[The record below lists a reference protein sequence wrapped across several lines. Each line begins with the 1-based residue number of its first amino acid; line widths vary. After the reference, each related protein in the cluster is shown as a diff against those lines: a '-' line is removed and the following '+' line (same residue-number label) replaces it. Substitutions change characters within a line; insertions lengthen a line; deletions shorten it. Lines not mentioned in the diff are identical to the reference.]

1 MCSVNWFELKWL
13 FHIFP
18 WSKHASDPTPP
29 YLGLTANMTLS
40 KSVDPPF
47 TLMTLPTY
55 VVWLQKITFYLYPC
69 VVCLSYCFKEV
80 FDIFIFLAEILQ
92 DSIKYILCLTTPV
105 DVVLLAVTFSSKRI
119 GTVLSTLYWTHIIA
133 TNLCVSTDDQR
144 QSYIWFLSL
153 PPSFPPSTSSSVL
166 LYALFSVTVVK

>member
-80 FDIFIFLAEILQ
+80 FDIFIFFCRNLTRLCKVHTLSDYTCWCGFVGCDIFFQENRYCTV
-92 DSIKYILCLTTPV
+92 YI
-105 DVVLLAVTFSSKRI
+105 VLNTYYCHKFMCF
-119 GTVLSTLYWTHIIA
+119 YWWPKTKLHLI
-133 TNLCVSTDDQR
+133 
-144 QSYIWFLSL
+144 
-153 PPSFPPSTSSSVL
+153 SFPPSL
-166 LYALFSVTVVK
+166 LPSFHKFISATVCTV